1 MAAIAAKDGNCG
13 DGQYALG
20 EWSILLRLEIRLF
33 SFDDGPTVAVVAF
46 QRMTR
51 VRVMMIRSVKS
62 SLLEAWQEN
71 RLISRVNMHDSLVSF
86 DAF

>member
-1 MAAIAAKDGNCG
+1 
-13 DGQYALG
+13 
-20 EWSILLRLEIRLF
+20 
-33 SFDDGPTVAVVAF
+33 
-46 QRMTR
+46 
-51 VRVMMIRSVKS
+51 MMIRSVKS